1 MAEKTHPHPR
11 PLSYSSFIFLG
22 GRQSANKTEPLTL
35 LKPSAK
41 IWQFSN
47 TAGMLNSDLGIF
59 NTRVLIF
66 NGFQC
71 LHFAKYKYYVK

>member
-47 TAGMLNSDLGIF
+47 TAGMLNSDLGFF
-59 NTRVLIF
+59 NMRVLIF
-66 NGFQC
+66 KGFRVLLC
-71 LHFAKYKYYVK
+71 VKYKYYVK